1 MSIQEPN
8 RPIIPRKR
16 PRINLSPP
24 VVPPSL
30 RVSDITTFLQRSAR
44 DENDAANKV
53 RERVLSCLCR
63 PPTEFLEHPEFGPSW
78 QLVSTQWKVAL
89 ANLASDL
96 PPYTSTSITMKGG
109 RSHNYDANIMYYQD
123 TTLIGT
129 RKIEFKYGGTS
140 IDALPQFL
148 SLQVKVGMFNET
160 YDTFW
165 YHTYLDRY
173 LACDPE
179 LTDPKPSL
187 ETYLQCVTKTSY
199 SVLPFFAKLKER
211 EVFFQSEKNE
221 VVNQSIA
228 DYLERYGSSI
238 DLSEFSKKVVSTQS
252 DKVYLLWSNNQFYID
267 RISTTEPMTFH
278 GIRNGNVIEVQS
290 GPTLYR
296 LLLRWRNHKG
306 ILNPAWQIS
315 MKRETE

>member
-30 RVSDITTFLQRSAR
+30 RVSDITTFLQSSAR

-123 TTLIGT
+123 ATLIGT

-160 YDTFW
+160 YDTCLL
-165 YHTYLDRY
+165 Y
-173 LACDPE
+173 
-179 LTDPKPSL
+179 
-187 ETYLQCVTKTSY
+187 TSD
-199 SVLPFFAKLKER
+199 A
-211 EVFFQSEKNE
+211 
-221 VVNQSIA
+221 A
-228 DYLERYGSSI
+228 DE
-238 DLSEFSKKVVSTQS
+238 
-252 DKVYLLWSNNQFYID
+252 
-267 RISTTEPMTFH
+267 
-278 GIRNGNVIEVQS
+278 
-290 GPTLYR
+290 
-296 LLLRWRNHKG
+296 
-306 ILNPAWQIS
+306 
-315 MKRETE
+315 